1 MRVDYRLGLDHWQSE
16 FICFEHTGFA
26 RQKAVQWWRRR
37 SPDPVPDNSECAV
50 AIADAGGVAFAITMR
65 MKDVFF
71 DRAAVKNR
79 MTKANRKALS
89 KAGAFIRRRARS
101 SLRRRKKPSPPGQP
115 PSVHTNDR
123 VATLKNVLFAYDPH
137 NESLVVGPV
146 KLNQKALLGPQ
157 LAGATVPQIQEFGA
171 RVKIREVIGS
181 A

>member
-1 MRVDYRLGLDHWQSE
+1 MPQ
-16 FICFEHTGFA
+16 
-26 RQKAVQWWRRR
+26 
-37 SPDPVPDNSECAV
+37 P
-50 AIADAGGVAFAITMR
+50 FAITMR

-101 SLRRRKKPSPPGQP
+101 SLRRRKKSSPPGQP

-123 VATLKNVLFAYDPH
+123 VATLKNILFAYDPH

-146 KLNQKALLGPQ
+146 KLDQKTLLGPQ
-157 LAGATVPQIQEFGA
+157 IGNATVPQIQEFGA
-171 RVKIREVIGS
+171 RVKIREVKVGKGWRSGKRRVRPGQPVRVRAAVYAERPFMGPALEAEKDHIPDAWSGS
-181 A
+181 VGG